1 MAYDMRT
8 MTERFISDGMK
19 AKDGDRERLVGM
31 LGRPLRS
38 YRAFAREVTSIPLVP
53 A

>member
-19 AKDGDRERLVGM
+19 PKDGDRERLVGM

-38 YRAFAREVTSIPLVP
+38 YRAFAGDAISVS
-53 A
+53 AS